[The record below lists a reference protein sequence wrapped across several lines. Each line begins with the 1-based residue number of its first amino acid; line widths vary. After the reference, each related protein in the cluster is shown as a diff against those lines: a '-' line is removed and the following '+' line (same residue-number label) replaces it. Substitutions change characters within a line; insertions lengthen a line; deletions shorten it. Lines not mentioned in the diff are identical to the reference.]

1 MGEQVIH
8 IGDAEPVKKLLNAEH
23 DLVEG
28 KAACMPVMLV
38 RQVVSLS

>member
-8 IGDAEPVKKLLNAEH
+8 IGDAETVKKLLNAEH

-28 KAACMPVMLV
+28 KAVCRCNPKNWGAP
-38 RQVVSLS
+38 